1 MCGSHHADSYNDGS
15 RVHVHEYWYGRRVVH
30 RDQYDPNQGLG
41 NLLPH
46 LVFETALVPVVLLG
60 LGLVAAA
67 RSPRA

>member
-1 MCGSHHADSYNDGS
+1 
-15 RVHVHEYWYGRRVVH
+15 VVH

-46 LVFETALVPVVLLG
+46 LVFETALPVVLLG